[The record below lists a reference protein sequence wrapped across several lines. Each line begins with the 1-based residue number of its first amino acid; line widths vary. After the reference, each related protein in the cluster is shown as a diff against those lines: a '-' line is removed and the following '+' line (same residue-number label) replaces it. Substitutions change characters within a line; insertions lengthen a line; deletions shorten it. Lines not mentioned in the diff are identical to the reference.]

1 MKNFKNMIS
10 ALSLMAVMVFG
21 AVSANAGLLISDRG
35 TGCQNTNTAQE
46 IPNALDGIII
56 IGVPLVDGII
66 IIGRTG
72 LLISDRT
79 DCNTAER
86 GGLLISD

>member
-35 TGCQNTNTAQE
+35 TGCQNTSTAQE
-46 IPNALDGIII
+46 IPNALDGII